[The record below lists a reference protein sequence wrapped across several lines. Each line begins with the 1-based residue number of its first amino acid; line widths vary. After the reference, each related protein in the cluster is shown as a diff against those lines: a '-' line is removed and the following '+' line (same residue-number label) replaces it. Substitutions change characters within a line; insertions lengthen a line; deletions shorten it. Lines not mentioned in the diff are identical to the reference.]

1 VKKQKDLKRQVL
13 FICLLFV
20 VGLFIAGF
28 IQAPV
33 KPGLSVDEASSSE
46 QVQGK
51 NSLDMDSFYNL
62 KKHIIKDDFD
72 LYRDEKDFLLSVE
85 GKYDLNQDGEL
96 DKILA
101 SFAGGKES
109 LIEVN
114 GHKIAV
120 ALDKPVDF
128 YLIDLIQDDG
138 FIELAIYDDGPSADP
153 KTTFYRYSGKRLYK
167 LATINT
173 DIKAKCTIYPY
184 YGNVLTDG
192 KGKIIGPDHIAK
204 FLSPNIV
211 KGYYSIEGD
220 RFKLKSID
228 YKKYL
233 EDEYTF
239 TSDFDAFFVEKN
251 LETKISK
258 KDLNFSWDENEIVKF
273 KRGERVKVI
282 LVGDFWYGVRLQDGR
297 TGLLYFWIG
306 D

>member
-1 VKKQKDLKRQVL
+1 MKKQKDLKRQVL

-114 GHKIAV
+114 GHKITV
-120 ALDKPVDF
+120 AFDKPVDF

-138 FIELAIYDDGPSADP
+138 FIELAMYDDGPSADP

>member
-1 VKKQKDLKRQVL
+1 M
-13 FICLLFV
+13 FAICSRTFYSW
-20 VGLFIAGF
+20 IYPSSCQIF

-101 SFAGGKES
+101 NFAGGKES

-114 GHKIAV
+114 GHKITV

-138 FIELAIYDDGPSADP
+138 FIEIGVYDDGPSADP

>member
-1 VKKQKDLKRQVL
+1 MKKQKDLKRQVL

-114 GHKIAV
+114 GHKITV

-138 FIELAIYDDGPSADP
+138 FIELAMYDDGPSADP

>member
-101 SFAGGKES
+101 NFAGGKES

-114 GHKIAV
+114 GHKITV

-138 FIELAIYDDGPSADP
+138 FIEIGVYDDGPSADP

>member
-101 SFAGGKES
+101 NFAGGKES

-120 ALDKPVDF
+120 AFDKPVDF

>member
-1 VKKQKDLKRQVL
+1 MKKQKDLKRQVL

-51 NSLDMDSFYNL
+51 NNLDMDSFYNL

-101 SFAGGKES
+101 NFAGGKES

-120 ALDKPVDF
+120 AFDKPVDF

>member
-1 VKKQKDLKRQVL
+1 MKKQKDLKRQVL

-101 SFAGGKES
+101 NFAGSKES

-114 GHKIAV
+114 GHKITV

-138 FIELAIYDDGPSADP
+138 FIEIGVYDDGPSADP

-192 KGKIIGPDHIAK
+192 KGKIIGPDHIAN

>member
-1 VKKQKDLKRQVL
+1 MKKQKDLKRQVL

-101 SFAGGKES
+101 NFAGSKES

-114 GHKIAV
+114 GHKITV
-120 ALDKPVDF
+120 AFDKPVDF

-138 FIELAIYDDGPSADP
+138 FIEIGVYDDGPSADP

>member
-1 VKKQKDLKRQVL
+1 MKKQKDLKRQVL

-101 SFAGGKES
+101 NFAGGKES

-114 GHKIAV
+114 GHKITV
-120 ALDKPVDF
+120 AFDKPVDF

>member
-1 VKKQKDLKRQVL
+1 MKKQKDLKRQVL

-51 NSLDMDSFYNL
+51 NSPDMDSFYNL

-101 SFAGGKES
+101 NFAGGKES

-120 ALDKPVDF
+120 AFDKPVDF

-138 FIELAIYDDGPSADP
+138 FIEIGVYDDGPSADP

>member
-1 VKKQKDLKRQVL
+1 MKKQKDLKRQVL

-114 GHKIAV
+114 GHKITV

-138 FIELAIYDDGPSADP
+138 FIEIGVYDDGPSADP

>member
-114 GHKIAV
+114 GHKITV

-138 FIELAIYDDGPSADP
+138 FIEIGVYDDGPSADP

>member
-1 VKKQKDLKRQVL
+1 MKKQKDLKRQVL

-114 GHKIAV
+114 GHKITV
-120 ALDKPVDF
+120 AFDKPVDF

-138 FIELAIYDDGPSADP
+138 FIEIGVYDDGPSADP

>member
-1 VKKQKDLKRQVL
+1 MKKQKDLKRQVL

-101 SFAGGKES
+101 NLAGGKES

-120 ALDKPVDF
+120 AFDKPVDF

-138 FIELAIYDDGPSADP
+138 FIELAVYDDGPSADP

>member
-1 VKKQKDLKRQVL
+1 MKKQKDLKRQVL

-96 DKILA
+96 DKILVN
-101 SFAGGKES
+101 FAGGKES

-120 ALDKPVDF
+120 AFDKPVDF

-138 FIELAIYDDGPSADP
+138 FIELAIYDDGPSTDP

>member
-1 VKKQKDLKRQVL
+1 MKKQKDLKRQVL

-101 SFAGGKES
+101 NFAGGKES

-120 ALDKPVDF
+120 TFDKPVDF

-138 FIELAIYDDGPSADP
+138 FIELAVYDDGPSADP

>member
-1 VKKQKDLKRQVL
+1 MKKQKDLKRQVL

-101 SFAGGKES
+101 NFAGGKES

-114 GHKIAV
+114 GHKITV

-138 FIELAIYDDGPSADP
+138 FIEIGVYDDGPSADP

-258 KDLNFSWDENEIVKF
+258 KDLNFSWDENELVKF
-273 KRGERVKVI
+273 KRGDRVKVI
-282 LVGDFWYGVRLQDGR
+282 LVGDFWIGVRLQDGR

>member
-1 VKKQKDLKRQVL
+1 MKKQKDLKRQVL

-101 SFAGGKES
+101 NFAGSKES

-114 GHKIAV
+114 GHKITV

-138 FIELAIYDDGPSADP
+138 FIELAMYDDGPSADP

>member
-1 VKKQKDLKRQVL
+1 MKKQKDLKRQVL

-101 SFAGGKES
+101 NFAGGKES

-138 FIELAIYDDGPSADP
+138 FIEIGVYDDGPSADP

>member
-101 SFAGGKES
+101 NFAGGKES

-114 GHKIAV
+114 GHKITV

>member
-1 VKKQKDLKRQVL
+1 MKKQKDLKRQVL
-13 FICLLFV
+13 FICLRFV

-101 SFAGGKES
+101 NFAGGKES

-114 GHKIAV
+114 GHKITV

-138 FIELAIYDDGPSADP
+138 FIEIGVYDDGPSADP

>member
-1 VKKQKDLKRQVL
+1 MKKQKDLKRQVL

-101 SFAGGKES
+101 NFAGGKES

-120 ALDKPVDF
+120 AFDKPVDF

-138 FIELAIYDDGPSADP
+138 FIELAMYDDGPSADP

>member
-1 VKKQKDLKRQVL
+1 MKKQKDLKRQVL

-120 ALDKPVDF
+120 AFDKPVDF

-138 FIELAIYDDGPSADP
+138 IIEIGVYDDGPSADP

>member
-1 VKKQKDLKRQVL
+1 MKKQKDLKRQVL

-101 SFAGGKES
+101 NFAGGKES

-120 ALDKPVDF
+120 AFDKPVDF

-138 FIELAIYDDGPSADP
+138 FIELAVYDDGPSADP

>member
-1 VKKQKDLKRQVL
+1 MKKQKDLKRQVL

-101 SFAGGKES
+101 NFAGGKES

-120 ALDKPVDF
+120 AFDKPVDF

-138 FIELAIYDDGPSADP
+138 FIELAMYDDGPSADP

-192 KGKIIGPDHIAK
+192 KGKIICPDHIAN